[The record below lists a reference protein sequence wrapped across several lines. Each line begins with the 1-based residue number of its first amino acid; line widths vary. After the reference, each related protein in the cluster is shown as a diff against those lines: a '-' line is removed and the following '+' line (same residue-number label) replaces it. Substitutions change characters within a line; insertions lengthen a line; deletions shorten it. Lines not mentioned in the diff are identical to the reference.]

1 MALVSVLVVV
11 VVALVTLPA
20 AGVESA
26 SILVRTAKDGEMIP
40 WGVVVVQGKN
50 QSCDATLIDRNSSV
64 ADRQVDDEPVELQL
78 ICRRAIKETNTN

>member
-11 VVALVTLPA
+11 VMALVTLPA
-20 AGVESA
+20 AGVEST

-40 WGVVVVQGKN
+40 WGVVVQGKN